1 MNNVVYL
8 DNAATSFP
16 KPVDFY
22 SETMKMFQ
30 EFGVNGSRGHHHLAD
45 NMLQHANVLRKNLA
59 TIFGVTPEKIIFSAS
74 ATLAA
79 NQIIQGL
86 DFSTIKNVYIS
97 PFEHNATYR
106 TIWAMQQKYG
116 FALNILPFERFSWDE
131 NKTSFLFANAKP
143 DVVICTHAS
152 NVFGNILPV
161 EKIFAEA
168 KKYNAV
174 TILDSAQTAGTIPVI
189 ATDLNAD
196 FVIWA
201 GHKGLYGPS
210 GIGGFVINT
219 SYYLRPVIYGGT
231 GIFSEDTSMPEAMPE
246 KFEVGSMNSLNMLG
260 LLVSTDWLL
269 KNSSNVMQTKSYM
282 TQCLFE
288 TLRGYS
294 DICSV
299 VSDETIAN
307 AGVISVIPQ
316 TMSPAEMDSY
326 LAQAG
331 ICVRSGLHCA
341 PLAHKHMKTAP
352 EGTVRFSTGY
362 FNTNEEVEQLKHILE
377 DLQ

>member
-1 MNNVVYL
+1 MSLAYF

-22 SETMKMFQ
+22 YETMKMFQ

-97 PFEHNATYR
+97 PFEHNATHR

-168 KKYNAV
+168 KRYHAV

-201 GHKGLYGPS
+201 GHKGLYGPA

-219 SYYLRPVIYGGT
+219 SYCLRPVIYGGT
-231 GIFSEDTSMPEAMPE
+231 GIFSEDTSMPEAIPE

-260 LLVSTDWLL
+260 LLVSTNWLL
-269 KNSSNVMQTKSYM
+269 KNSSNVMQNKSHM

-288 TLRGYS
+288 TLREYS
-294 DICSV
+294 DICTV

-316 TMSPAEMDSY
+316 TMSPAEMDSF
-326 LAQAG
+326 LAQSG

-341 PLAHKHMKTAP
+341 PLAHKHIKTAP

-362 FNTNEEVEQLKHILE
+362 FNTSEEVEHLKHILE
-377 DLQ
+377 EVV

>member
-1 MNNVVYL
+1 MSLAYF

-231 GIFSEDTSMPEAMPE
+231 GIFSEDTSMPE
-246 KFEVGSMNSLNMLG
+246 
-260 LLVSTDWLL
+260 
-269 KNSSNVMQTKSYM
+269 
-282 TQCLFE
+282 
-288 TLRGYS
+288 
-294 DICSV
+294 
-299 VSDETIAN
+299 
-307 AGVISVIPQ
+307 
-316 TMSPAEMDSY
+316 
-326 LAQAG
+326 
-331 ICVRSGLHCA
+331 
-341 PLAHKHMKTAP
+341 
-352 EGTVRFSTGY
+352 RFVNI
-362 FNTNEEVEQLKHILE
+362 FL
-377 DLQ
+377 

>member
-1 MNNVVYL
+1 MSLAYF

-116 FALNILPFERFSWDE
+116 FALNILPFERFSWNE
-131 NKTSFLFANAKP
+131 SKTSFLFANANP

-152 NVFGNILPV
+152 NVFGNVLPV

-219 SYYLRPVIYGGT
+219 PYCLRPVIYGGT
-231 GIFSEDTSMPEAMPE
+231 GIFSEDPSMPETMPE
-246 KFEVGSMNSLNMLG
+246 KFEVGSMNSLNILG
-260 LLVSTDWLL
+260 LLVSTNWLL
-269 KNSSNVMQTKSYM
+269 KNSSTVMQAKFHM

-288 TLRGYS
+288 TLRRYS

-299 VSDETIAN
+299 VSDEKIAN
-307 AGVISVIPQ
+307 AGVISVIPK

-326 LAQAG
+326 LAQSG

-352 EGTVRFSTGY
+352 EGTVRFSAGY
-362 FNTNEEVEQLKHILE
+362 FTSVKDIILLNNILE
-377 DLQ
+377 ELV

>member
-1 MNNVVYL
+1 MSLAYF

-22 SETMKMFQ
+22 YETMKMFQ

-97 PFEHNATYR
+97 PFEHNATHR

-168 KKYNAV
+168 KRYHAV

-201 GHKGLYGPS
+201 GHKGLYGPA

-219 SYYLRPVIYGGT
+219 SYCLRPVIYGGT
-231 GIFSEDTSMPEAMPE
+231 GIFSEDTSMPEAIPE

-260 LLVSTDWLL
+260 LLVSTNWLL
-269 KNSSNVMQTKSYM
+269 KNSSNVMQNKSHM

-288 TLRGYS
+288 TLREYS
-294 DICSV
+294 DICTV

-307 AGVISVIPQ
+307 AGVISVIPH

-326 LAQAG
+326 LAQSG

-341 PLAHKHMKTAP
+341 PLAHKHIKTAP

-362 FNTNEEVEQLKHILE
+362 FNTSEEVEHLKHILE
-377 DLQ
+377 EVV

>member
-1 MNNVVYL
+1 MSLAYF
-8 DNAATSFP
+8 DNAATSYP

-45 NMLQHANVLRKNLA
+45 NMLQHTNALRKNLA

-116 FALNILPFERFSWDE
+116 FALNILPFERFSWNE
-131 NKTSFLFANAKP
+131 SKTSFLFANANP

-219 SYYLRPVIYGGT
+219 SYCLRPVIYGGT
-231 GIFSEDTSMPEAMPE
+231 GIFSEDTSMPEAIPE

-260 LLVSTDWLL
+260 LLVSTNWLL
-269 KNSSNVMQTKSYM
+269 KNSSNVMQNKSHM

-288 TLRGYS
+288 TLREYS
-294 DICSV
+294 DICTV

-316 TMSPAEMDSY
+316 TMSPAEMDSF
-326 LAQAG
+326 LAQSG

-352 EGTVRFSTGY
+352 EGTVRFSVGY
-362 FNTNEEVEQLKHILE
+362 FNTDKEVKYLNHILE

>member
-1 MNNVVYL
+1 MSLAYF

-22 SETMKMFQ
+22 YETMKMFQ

-97 PFEHNATYR
+97 PFEHNATHR

-168 KKYNAV
+168 KRYHAV

-201 GHKGLYGPS
+201 GHKGLYGPA

-219 SYYLRPVIYGGT
+219 SYCLRPVIYGGT
-231 GIFSEDTSMPEAMPE
+231 GIFSEDTSMPEAIPE

-260 LLVSTDWLL
+260 LLVSTNWLL
-269 KNSSNVMQTKSYM
+269 KNSSNVMQNKSHM

-288 TLRGYS
+288 TLREYS
-294 DICSV
+294 DICTV

-307 AGVISVIPQ
+307 AGVISVIPH

-326 LAQAG
+326 LAQSG

-341 PLAHKHMKTAP
+341 PLAHKHIKTAP

-362 FNTNEEVEQLKHILE
+362 FNTSEEVEHLKHILE
-377 DLQ
+377 EIV

>member
-1 MNNVVYL
+1 MSLAYF
-8 DNAATSFP
+8 DNAATSYP

-45 NMLQHANVLRKNLA
+45 NMLQHANVLRRNLA
-59 TIFGVTPEKIIFSAS
+59 IIFGVTPEKIIFSAS

-116 FALNILPFERFSWDE
+116 FELNILPFERFLWDE

-152 NVFGNILPV
+152 NVFGNVLPV
-161 EKIFAEA
+161 KKIFAEA

-189 ATDLNAD
+189 ANDLNAD

-219 SYYLRPVIYGGT
+219 PYCLRPVIYGGT
-231 GIFSEDTSMPEAMPE
+231 GIFSEDTSMPETMPE
-246 KFEVGSMNSLNMLG
+246 KFEVGSMNSLNILG
-260 LLVSTDWLL
+260 LLASTDWLL
-269 KNSSNVMQTKSYM
+269 KNSSTVIQTKSHM

-288 TLRGYS
+288 TLRKYS

-299 VSDETIAN
+299 VSDEKIAN
-307 AGVISVIPQ
+307 AGVISIIPQ

-326 LAQAG
+326 LAQSG

-352 EGTVRFSTGY
+352 EGTVRFSIGY
-362 FNTNEEVEQLKHILE
+362 FTTSE
-377 DLQ
+377 DITALSDCLDML

>member
-1 MNNVVYL
+1 MTNAIYF

-59 TIFGVTPEKIIFSAS
+59 IIFGVTPEKIIFSAS

-116 FALNILPFERFSWDE
+116 FALNILPFDRFSWDE
-131 NKTSFLFANAKP
+131 SKTSFLFANAEP

-168 KKYNAV
+168 KKYKAV

-189 ATDLNAD
+189 ANDLNAD

-201 GHKGLYGPS
+201 GHKGLYGPA
-210 GIGGFVINT
+210 GIGGFIINT
-219 SYYLRPVIYGGT
+219 TYCLRPVIYGGT
-231 GIFSEDTSMPEAMPE
+231 GIFSEDTSMPETMPE
-246 KFEVGSMNSLNMLG
+246 KFEVGSMNALNILG
-260 LLVSTDWLL
+260 LLVSTDWIL
-269 KNSSNVMQTKSYM
+269 KNSSTVIQTKSHM

-288 TLRGYS
+288 TLRRYS

-299 VSDETIAN
+299 VSDEKIAN
-307 AGVISVIPQ
+307 AGVISIIPQ

-326 LAQAG
+326 LAQSG

-352 EGTVRFSTGY
+352 EGTVRFSIGY
-362 FNTNEEVEQLKHILE
+362 FTTTE
-377 DLQ
+377 DITALSDCLDML

>member
-1 MNNVVYL
+1 MSLAYF

-231 GIFSEDTSMPEAMPE
+231 GIFSEDTSMPEAIPE
-246 KFEVGSMNSLNMLG
+246 KFEVSSMNSLNMLG
-260 LLVSTDWLL
+260 LLVSTNWLL
-269 KNSSNVMQTKSYM
+269 KNSSNVMQNKSHM

-288 TLRGYS
+288 TLREYS
-294 DICSV
+294 DICTV

-326 LAQAG
+326 LAQSG

-341 PLAHKHMKTAP
+341 PLAHKHIKTAP
-352 EGTVRFSTGY
+352 EGTVRFSVGY
-362 FNTNEEVEQLKHILE
+362 FTTSE
-377 DLQ
+377 DITALSDYLDML

>member
-1 MNNVVYL
+1 MSLAYF

-97 PFEHNATYR
+97 PFEHNATHR

-168 KKYNAV
+168 KRYHAV

-201 GHKGLYGPS
+201 GHKGLYGPA

-219 SYYLRPVIYGGT
+219 SYCLRPVIYGGT
-231 GIFSEDTSMPEAMPE
+231 GIFSEDTSMPEAIPE

-260 LLVSTDWLL
+260 LLVSTNWLL
-269 KNSSNVMQTKSYM
+269 KNSSNVMQNKSHM

-288 TLRGYS
+288 TLREYS
-294 DICSV
+294 DICTV

-326 LAQAG
+326 LAQSG

-341 PLAHKHMKTAP
+341 PLAHKHIKTAP

-362 FNTNEEVEQLKHILE
+362 FNTSEEVEHLKHILE
-377 DLQ
+377 EVV

>member
-1 MNNVVYL
+1 MSLAYF

-22 SETMKMFQ
+22 YETMKMFQ

-97 PFEHNATYR
+97 PFEHNATHR

-143 DVVICTHAS
+143 NVVICTHAS

-168 KKYNAV
+168 KRYHAV

-201 GHKGLYGPS
+201 GHKGLYGPA

-219 SYYLRPVIYGGT
+219 SYCLRPVIYGGT
-231 GIFSEDTSMPEAMPE
+231 GIFSEDTSMPEAIPE

-260 LLVSTDWLL
+260 LLVSTNWLL
-269 KNSSNVMQTKSYM
+269 KNSSNVMQNKSHM

-288 TLRGYS
+288 TLREYS
-294 DICSV
+294 DICTV

-326 LAQAG
+326 LAQSG

-341 PLAHKHMKTAP
+341 PLAHKHIKTAP

-362 FNTNEEVEQLKHILE
+362 FNTSEEVEHLKHILE
-377 DLQ
+377 EVV

>member
-1 MNNVVYL
+1 MSLAYF

-22 SETMKMFQ
+22 YETMKMFQ

-168 KKYNAV
+168 KRYHAV

-201 GHKGLYGPS
+201 GHKGLYGPA

-219 SYYLRPVIYGGT
+219 SYCLRPVIYGGT
-231 GIFSEDTSMPEAMPE
+231 GIFSEDTSMPEAIPE
-246 KFEVGSMNSLNMLG
+246 KFEVSSMNSLNMLG
-260 LLVSTDWLL
+260 LLVSTNWLL
-269 KNSSNVMQTKSYM
+269 KNSSNVMQNKSHM

-288 TLRGYS
+288 TLREYS
-294 DICSV
+294 DICTV

-307 AGVISVIPQ
+307 AGVISVIPH

-326 LAQAG
+326 LAQSG

-341 PLAHKHMKTAP
+341 PLAHKHIKTAP

-362 FNTNEEVEQLKHILE
+362 FNTSEEVEHLKHILE
-377 DLQ
+377 EVV

>member
-1 MNNVVYL
+1 MSLAYF

-269 KNSSNVMQTKSYM
+269 KNSSNVMQNKSHM

>member
-1 MNNVVYL
+1 MFSKVYF
-8 DNAATSFP
+8 DNAATTFP
-16 KPVDFY
+16 KPRAFY
-22 SETMKMFQ
+22 SKTMQMFQ

-45 NMLQHANVLRKNLA
+45 NMLQHTNALRKNLA
-59 TIFGVTPEKIIFSAS
+59 TIFGVAPEKIIFSAS

-116 FALNILPFERFSWDE
+116 FALNILPFERFSWNE
-131 NKTSFLFANAKP
+131 SKTSFLFANANP

-152 NVFGNILPV
+152 NVFGNVLPV

-219 SYYLRPVIYGGT
+219 PYCLRPVIYGGT
-231 GIFSEDTSMPEAMPE
+231 GIFSEETSMPETMPE
-246 KFEVGSMNSLNMLG
+246 KFEVGSMNSLNILG
-260 LLVSTDWLL
+260 LLVSTDWIL
-269 KNSSNVMQTKSYM
+269 KNSSTVIQTKSHM

-288 TLRGYS
+288 TLRRYS

-299 VSDETIAN
+299 VSDEKIAN
-307 AGVISVIPQ
+307 AGVISIIPQ

-326 LAQAG
+326 LAQSG

-352 EGTVRFSTGY
+352 EGTVRFSIGY
-362 FNTNEEVEQLKHILE
+362 FTTTE
-377 DLQ
+377 DITALSDCLDML

>member
-1 MNNVVYL
+1 MSLAYF

-22 SETMKMFQ
+22 YETMKMFQ

-168 KKYNAV
+168 KRYHAV

-201 GHKGLYGPS
+201 GHKGLYGPA

-219 SYYLRPVIYGGT
+219 SYCLRPVIYGGT
-231 GIFSEDTSMPEAMPE
+231 GIFSEDTSMPEAIPE

-260 LLVSTDWLL
+260 LLVSTNWLL
-269 KNSSNVMQTKSYM
+269 KNSSNVMQNKSHM

-288 TLRGYS
+288 TLREYS
-294 DICSV
+294 DICTV

-316 TMSPAEMDSY
+316 TMSPAEMDSF
-326 LAQAG
+326 LAQSG

-352 EGTVRFSTGY
+352 EGTVRFSVGY
-362 FNTNEEVEQLKHILE
+362 FNTDKEVKYLNHILE

>member
-1 MNNVVYL
+1 MSLAYF

-45 NMLQHANVLRKNLA
+45 NMLQHANALRKNLA

-174 TILDSAQTAGTIPVI
+174 TILDSAQTAGTITVI

-269 KNSSNVMQTKSYM
+269 KNSSNVMQNKSHM

>member
-1 MNNVVYL
+1 MSLAYF
-8 DNAATSFP
+8 DNAATSYP

-45 NMLQHANVLRKNLA
+45 NMLQHANGLRKNLA

-131 NKTSFLFANAKP
+131 NKNNFLFANAKP

-152 NVFGNILPV
+152 NVFGNVLPV
-161 EKIFAEA
+161 KKIFAEA

-174 TILDSAQTAGTIPVI
+174 TILDSAQTAGTISVI

-219 SYYLRPVIYGGT
+219 PYCLRPVIFGGT
-231 GIFSEDTSMPEAMPE
+231 GIFSEEDEMPESIPE
-246 KFEVGSMNSLNMLG
+246 RFEVGSMNSLNILG
-260 LLVSTDWLL
+260 LLVATNWLL
-269 KNSSNVMQTKSYM
+269 KNGDVITKKKTEM
-282 TQCLFE
+282 TQALFE
-288 TLRGYS
+288 VLSGYS
-294 DICSV
+294 DFCTII
-299 VSDETIAN
+299 SDELPNN
-307 AGVISVIPQ
+307 AGVISIVPL
-316 TMSPAEMDSY
+316 TMSPAELDTY
-326 LAQAG
+326 LAQNG

-341 PLAHKHMKTAP
+341 PLAHKQMKTAP
-352 EGTVRFSTGY
+352 EGTVRFSVGY
-362 FNTNEEVEQLKHILE
+362 FTSVKDIILLNNILE
-377 DLQ
+377 ELV

>member
-1 MNNVVYL
+1 MSLAYF

-231 GIFSEDTSMPEAMPE
+231 GIFSEDTSMPEAIPE
-246 KFEVGSMNSLNMLG
+246 KFEVSSMNSLNMLG
-260 LLVSTDWLL
+260 LLVSTNWLL
-269 KNSSNVMQTKSYM
+269 KNSSNVMQNKSHM

-288 TLRGYS
+288 TLREYS
-294 DICSV
+294 DICTV
-299 VSDETIAN
+299 VSDEAIAN

-326 LAQAG
+326 LAQSG

-341 PLAHKHMKTAP
+341 PLAHKHIKTAP
-352 EGTVRFSTGY
+352 EGTVRFSVGY
-362 FNTNEEVEQLKHILE
+362 FTTSE
-377 DLQ
+377 DITALSDCLDML

>member
-1 MNNVVYL
+1 MSLAYF